1 MNASKKYEVVLI
13 GLGMV
18 SKVYVEALNSL
29 SNNISVIGIIASNIN
44 SSNKFLSSNQ
54 IEIFKNIKI
63 FSSIDEICNNDS
75 IDFAIL
81 TTPPNVRIEIVKKL
95 IQSKIPILMEK
106 PIERNLS
113 NAKEIEILSL
123 KAQIPIGI
131 MLQHRARPSA
141 LKLKNI
147 LSQDFQKIGKL
158 SAVEIYIPW
167 WREQSYYDQPG
178 RGTYSR
184 DGGGVLISQA
194 IHTLDLALQFTGQ
207 INAVTSMNKTSSFH
221 SMESEDF
228 VSAGLEFEDQVF
240 GTLFASTASYPGR
253 TEEIILHYKNVTVL
267 LKSNLLK
274 LFWQNGKEETIGD
287 EESSGAGADPMAFT
301 SDWHRDM
308 ILDFQNSIKE
318 KREPIAS
325 ISSAIEVHRLIS
337 MLEYSSKK
345 QMRIKREEI

>member
-1 MNASKKYEVVLI
+1 MNASKKYGVVLI

-141 LKLKNI
+141 IKWKQI
-147 LSQDFQKIGKL
+147 LSEDFQKIGKL
-158 SAVEIYIPW
+158 SAVEISIQW

-274 LFWQNGKEETIGD
+274 LFWQNGKEETIGGQ
-287 EESSGAGADPMAFT
+287 ESSGAGADPMAFT

>member
-1 MNASKKYEVVLI
+1 MNASKKYGVVLI

-131 MLQHRARPSA
+131 MLQHRARPSV

>member
-1 MNASKKYEVVLI
+1 MNASKKYGVVLI

-29 SNNISVIGIIASNIN
+29 SNNISVVGIIASNIN
-44 SSNKFLSSNQ
+44 SSNKFLSRNE

-63 FSSIDEICNNDS
+63 FSSIEEICNNDS

-81 TTPPNVRIEIVKKL
+81 TTPPNARIEIVKKL

-141 LKLKNI
+141 IKWKQI
-147 LSQDFQKIGKL
+147 LSEDFQKIGKL

-207 INAVTSMNKTSSFH
+207 IKAVTSMNRTSSFH

-274 LFWQNGKEETIGD
+274 LFWQNGKEETIGGQ
-287 EESSGAGADPMAFT
+287 ESSGAGADPMAFT

>member
-1 MNASKKYEVVLI
+1 
-13 GLGMV
+13 MV

-123 KAQIPIGI
+123 KE
-131 MLQHRARPSA
+131 
-141 LKLKNI
+141 
-147 LSQDFQKIGKL
+147 KIGKL

>member
-1 MNASKKYEVVLI
+1 MLT
-13 GLGMV
+13 
-18 SKVYVEALNSL
+18 LNSL

-113 NAKEIEILSL
+113 NAKEIEILIKSS
-123 KAQIPIGI
+123 IPIGI

-147 LSQDFQKIGKL
+147 LSQSFQKGGKL

-167 WREQSYYDQPG
+167 WRDNL
-178 RGTYSR
+178 TM
-184 DGGGVLISQA
+184 
-194 IHTLDLALQFTGQ
+194 
-207 INAVTSMNKTSSFH
+207 INLEGELTVE
-221 SMESEDF
+221 ME
-228 VSAGLEFEDQVF
+228 VV
-240 GTLFASTASYPGR
+240 Y
-253 TEEIILHYKNVTVL
+253 
-267 LKSNLLK
+267 
-274 LFWQNGKEETIGD
+274 
-287 EESSGAGADPMAFT
+287 
-301 SDWHRDM
+301 
-308 ILDFQNSIKE
+308 
-318 KREPIAS
+318 
-325 ISSAIEVHRLIS
+325 
-337 MLEYSSKK
+337 
-345 QMRIKREEI
+345 